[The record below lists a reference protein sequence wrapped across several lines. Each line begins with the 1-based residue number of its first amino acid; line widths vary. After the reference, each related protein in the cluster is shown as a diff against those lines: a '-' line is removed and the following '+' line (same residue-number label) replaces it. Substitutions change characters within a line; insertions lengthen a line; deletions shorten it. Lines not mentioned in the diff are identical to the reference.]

1 MAKGYWIA
9 HIEVTDLE
17 SFKEYIS
24 VSTKAVTDYGG
35 RFLVRGGQAEN
46 PEGALRPRHVL
57 IEFPSYEIALEC
69 YHSPEYTAAMAM
81 RRAHSEGDLVIV
93 EGLEH

>member
-46 PEGALRPRHVL
+46 PEGALRPRHV
-57 IEFPSYEIALEC
+57 
-69 YHSPEYTAAMAM
+69 
-81 RRAHSEGDLVIV
+81 RRVAPAKTTLRRSRR
-93 EGLEH
+93 